1 MKNLLK
7 TKSFIEK
14 YYVYFI
20 LPIIILYIL
29 INIFDG
35 NKGLYSHKLLD
46 NKIAKL
52 ENEISKIRSDS
63 SLLNIKINTI
73 NSNKLDSDLID
84 EHVRTV
90 LGYGQNNE
98 YTIYFD

>member
-35 NKGLYSHKLLD
+35 NNGLYSHKLLD
-46 NKIAKL
+46 NKISKL

>member
-1 MKNLLK
+1 MENLIK
-7 TKSFIEK
+7 TKIFIGK

-20 LPIIILYIL
+20 LPIIVFYIL

-52 ENEISKIRSDS
+52 ENEISKIRNDS